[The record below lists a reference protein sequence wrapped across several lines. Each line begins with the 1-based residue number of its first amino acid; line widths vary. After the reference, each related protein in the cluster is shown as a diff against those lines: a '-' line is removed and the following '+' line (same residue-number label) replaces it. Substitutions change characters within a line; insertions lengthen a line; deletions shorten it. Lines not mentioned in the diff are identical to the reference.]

1 MEFPFKFIQLFNL
14 ALSFVI
20 ILIIGRLCLHNY
32 GQLRYQVFTTGCSN
46 ILSQWS
52 IYCLELCLFVPK
64 LSWKRN
70 RFLETLNNW
79 QKHKWS
85 ETSYSRA
92 TGFLFFFFCIFCV
105 FFCILRLVCFI
116 LYFMNFSFFSSVFH
130 QFLPQMF
137 FFEHFRILFT
147 LYDTF
152 VAIWGQQMLYYS
164 VFWPK
169 PVLYF
174 L

>member
-32 GQLRYQVFTTGCSN
+32 GQLRYQVFTTGGSN

-52 IYCLELCLFVPK
+52 LYCLELCLFVPE

-92 TGFLFFFFCIFCV
+92 TGVLFFLYFLCFFLYFKTCLFYSVFYEFFFFFFCFSSIFTPNV
-105 FFCILRLVCFI
+105 FLRTFPHLVHIVWYICSHLRPANAVLFCIL
-116 LYFMNFSFFSSVFH
+116 
-130 QFLPQMF
+130 
-137 FFEHFRILFT
+137 
-147 LYDTF
+147 
-152 VAIWGQQMLYYS
+152 A
-164 VFWPK
+164 
-169 PVLYF
+169 
-174 L
+174 